1 MLTDF
6 SKSSAIEK
14 SKDKKK
20 MKAALQVGT
29 DRKRNI
35 AVDNNADLG
44 PAVK

>member
-1 MLTDF
+1 MQQ
-6 SKSSAIEK
+6 
-14 SKDKKK
+14 KKVK
-20 MKAALQVGT
+20 TKRKLIKKAALHVGT